1 MTRPRGRLAREV
13 ALAASGRRRVALTHH
28 EPRLEVERRVLPNRD
43 VVRLDNGPLNR
54 PQDRRR
60 VRGRRSDERV
70 PTTPS
75 RPAKPDIPPET
86 ERVGAAEAELAGTAA
101 ADTWADVVTAEAI
114 DGEPLGRGKTRKQID
129 RTLRGK
135 GLCVFVA
142 AGMHSAANAKKAK
155 GRASARRKTVEAVAR
170 ARRSVAVHWGEH
182 LGLFDAALR
191 HALLHPAPLPPAA
204 ALKSDDDVA

>member
-28 EPRLEVERRVLPNRD
+28 EPRLEVERAGTPQSGRSAPGQRPVEPAA
-43 VVRLDNGPLNR
+43 GPSAG
-54 PQDRRR
+54 PGAEKRRASADDALEAGEAGYPT
-60 VRGRRSDERV
+60 GRR
-70 PTTPS
+70 
-75 RPAKPDIPPET
+75 

-135 GLCVFVA
+135 GLYVFVA

-155 GRASARRKTVEAVAR
+155 GRASARPQDGRGAVAR
-170 ARRSVAVHWGEH
+170 ARRSVAVH
-182 LGLFDAALR
+182 LGG
-191 HALLHPAPLPPAA
+191 APG
-204 ALKSDDDVA
+204 VV